1 MNLEFVTEVIDGD
14 TFKGVCDRPSV
25 RLAGFDAPEL
35 NTPQGIY
42 AKTYLENLISGKV
55 VSIEKIATDVYGRDI
70 AEVRLA
76 VGNSSVNEEMKK
88 RFSRRWQ

>member
-1 MNLEFVTEVIDGD
+1 MNLEFATEVIDGD
-14 TFKGVCDRPSV
+14 TFKGVCDRPLV

-35 NTPQGIY
+35 NTLQGFY

-55 VSIEKIATDVYGRDI
+55 VSIGKIATDIYGRDI

-76 VGNSSVNEEMKK
+76 VGNSSANEEMRK